1 MIRTPILLA
10 LVGALLFAAG
20 CDLQE
25 DDSDAVLFDGTWRL
39 VEAGSLETDFTALV
53 LARYDD
59 VVITFVEEE
68 DQFTMLLDVS
78 GSPDDELINGTF
90 GVDSDDREIDLSS
103 AAFTGTFDFDYN
115 FVNADE
121 VVLSSD
127 DDEPVLE
134 TFFGI
139 DLDVEDII
147 LILERT

>member
-1 MIRTPILLA
+1 MVRNPLFGVLIA
-10 LVGALLFAAG
+10 ALLFASG

-25 DDSDAVLFDGTWRL
+25 DDSDAALFDGTWRL
-39 VEAGSLETDFTALV
+39 IEAGSLETDFTALV

-78 GSPDDELINGTF
+78 GSPDDDLVNGTF
-90 GVDSDDREIDLSS
+90 DVDSDDREIDLTSS
-103 AAFTGTFDFDYN
+103 AFPGAFDFDYN
-115 FVNADE
+115 FVNSNE

-127 DDEPVLE
+127 DDEPILE

-139 DLDVEDII
+139 DLEVEDLI
-147 LILERT
+147 LILERA

>member
-1 MIRTPILLA
+1 MIRTPILA
-10 LVGALLFAAG
+10 VLVGALLFASG

-25 DDSDAVLFDGTWRL
+25 DDSDAALFDGTWRL

-59 VVITFVEEE
+59 VVFTFVEEE

-78 GSPDDELINGTF
+78 GSPEDDLIDGTF
-90 GVDSDDREIDLSS
+90 DVDSDDREIDLTSS
-103 AAFTGTFDFDYN
+103 VFPGTFDFDYN
-115 FVNADE
+115 FVNSNE

-127 DDEPVLE
+127 DDEAILE

-139 DLDVEDII
+139 SLDVEDVI